1 MTVEAD
7 QIRHRRRKFARPGGF
22 HDALVSFLAK
32 ALPAAIGVVAA
43 VMILSPLSPRGE
55 ISFLLDRNKVAVT
68 KDRVKV
74 DDAMYRGQDAKGR
87 DFRVSA
93 GSAVQVSSKVPVV
106 EMQELIARME
116 LGDGPAML
124 RAPEGS
130 YNYRT
135 EEVSVEGPVRFTAS
149 DGYSMV
155 TQNVDIDLDSRRMV
169 GSGGV
174 SGTVPSGTFRAEQI
188 VADLEARTITLQ
200 GNARMRMT
208 PGKLRMP

>member
-1 MTVEAD
+1 MTAEAD
-7 QIRHRRRKFARPGGF
+7 QIRHRRRGFARPGGF
-22 HDALVSFLAK
+22 HDKLVGFLAK
-32 ALPAAIGVVAA
+32 ALPAAIGLVAA

-68 KDRVKV
+68 GDRVKL
-74 DDAMYRGQDAKGR
+74 DNALYRGQDAKGR
-87 DFRVSA
+87 AFRVSA
-93 GSAVQVSSKVPVV
+93 GDAVQTSARVPVV

-116 LGDGPAML
+116 LGDGPATL
-124 RAPEGS
+124 RAPDGA

-135 EEVSVEGPVRFTAS
+135 EHVTVDGPVRFTAA
-149 DGYSMV
+149 DGYSMM
-155 TQNVDIDLDSRRMV
+155 TENVDINLNTRRVV

-174 SGTVPSGTFRAEQI
+174 SGTVPSGTFRANQI